1 MLVYFVKWPDWC
13 KQAWSVS
20 GRSPHSFQGQ
30 QAISLLP
37 LPLSTL
43 SKKKNAQEKEI
54 QYRLR
59 TELVCY
65 WFNRQLKTP
74 LSSFKSPKL
83 CYRQEW
89 HRMSHSE
96 CQGHGAM
103 IQPSPGEQNKHWWV
117 NVFKSSFFFF
127 FCYWEGFL
135 AMPHNSETIFFFKAI
150 FFDIKPPNLHM
161 AKIPYIKSKDNW
173 GQTKDAT

>member
-1 MLVYFVKWPDWC
+1 M
-13 KQAWSVS
+13 AWLMQTGVISELEGHHTVS
-20 GRSPHSFQGQ
+20 RVSRPF
-30 QAISLLP
+30 LFYLCLFLP
-37 LPLSTL
+37 SQK
-43 SKKKNAQEKEI
+43 KKKNAQEKEI
-54 QYRLR
+54 RYSLR

-65 WFNRQLKTP
+65 WFNRQLKIP

-103 IQPSPGEQNKHWWV
+103 IQPSPGEQNKHRWV
-117 NVFKSSFFFF
+117 NVFKSSFFF

>member
-1 MLVYFVKWPDWC
+1 MSRLMFKVLPFNYTSTMTFWKERK
-13 KQAWSVS
+13 KQVIKKKITKITNAGIFCEMAWLMQTGVISEWKVTTQFPGS
-20 GRSPHSFQGQ
+20 AGHFSSTFASFY
-30 QAISLLP
+30 P
-37 LPLSTL
+37 L
-43 SKKKNAQEKEI
+43 KKKNAQEKEI

-127 FCYWEGFL
+127 FAIG
-135 AMPHNSETIFFFKAI
+135 KA
-150 FFDIKPPNLHM
+150 
-161 AKIPYIKSKDNW
+161 S
-173 GQTKDAT
+173 